1 MLARRPLLIGL
12 AVLLLAAVLGAW
24 LYVRSLTPQLQLGV
38 GYAARVACACR
49 FIGNRPLAQCRT
61 DFEAGME
68 PIRLSEDAARKSVTA
83 YVPLIASRTATLDP
97 VLGCQPEPFRGTA
110 RAVEYSSAPPPR

>member
-1 MLARRPLLIGL
+1 MLTRRNILL
-12 AVLLLAAVLGAW
+12 AVVAILLAAALGAW
-24 LYVRSLTPQLQLGV
+24 LYVRSITPQLQLGV

-49 FIGNRPLAQCRT
+49 FIGNRPLQQCRS

-68 PIRLSEDAARKSVTA
+68 PIRLEEDAGRKSVTA

-97 VLGCQPEPFRGTA
+97 VLGCQPEPFRGTK
-110 RAVEYSSAPPPR
+110 RVVD

>member
-1 MLARRPLLIGL
+1 MLARHPILTTLG
-12 AVLLLAAVLGAW
+12 VLLLVAAVGAW

-38 GYAARVACACR
+38 GYAARVACGCR
-49 FIGNRPLAQCRT
+49 FIEGRPLAQCRT

-68 PIRLSEDAARKSVTA
+68 PIRLREDARAKSLTA

-110 RAVEYSSAPPPR
+110 YKVKYDR